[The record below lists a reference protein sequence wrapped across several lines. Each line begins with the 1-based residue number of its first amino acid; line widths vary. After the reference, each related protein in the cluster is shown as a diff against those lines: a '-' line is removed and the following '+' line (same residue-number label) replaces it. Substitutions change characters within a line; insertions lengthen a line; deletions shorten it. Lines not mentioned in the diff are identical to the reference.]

1 LCRTSPETPAVAA
14 SLSAGSVSP
23 PDDFGAPLVA
33 VERPRLSTADRVA
46 DLDTV
51 DVAAAGPASERLLG
65 ILVHRLFEHGDPHAE
80 LPGAIEQCR
89 RLLGAAERTVL
100 DDEESLLS
108 RAAAVWISA
117 RSRDDVTA
125 ALAGSARIFE
135 LPFSAALDGSGP
147 IVRGTIDCVVQ
158 KPDGSILVVEFKT
171 GRVRPIHQR
180 QLDLYVAAVRQLH
193 PEAPSVVGALL
204 YL

>member
-1 LCRTSPETPAVAA
+1 LCRTSPETPALAA
-14 SLSAGSVSP
+14 SVSAGSVSP

-46 DLDTV
+46 GMDTV
-51 DVAAAGPASERLLG
+51 DVAGAGPASERLLG

-89 RLLGAAERTVL
+89 RLLRAEERIVL
-100 DDEESLLS
+100 DDEERLLS
-108 RAAAVWISA
+108 RAAGVWMSA
-117 RSRDDVTA
+117 RTRDDVAA
-125 ALAGSARIFE
+125 ALAGTARVFE
-135 LPFSAALDGSGP
+135 LPFSAAPDGGP
-147 IVRGTIDCVVQ
+147 IVRGTIDCVVR

-180 QLDLYVAAVRQLH
+180 QLDLYVAAVRQLR

>member
-1 LCRTSPETPAVAA
+1 M
-14 SLSAGSVSP
+14 SL
-23 PDDFGAPLVA
+23 
-33 VERPRLSTADRVA
+33 
-46 DLDTV
+46 
-51 DVAAAGPASERLLG
+51 AAGPASDRLLG

-80 LPGAIEQCR
+80 LPSVIEQCR
-89 RLLGAAERTVL
+89 RLLRAEERIVL

-108 RAAAVWISA
+108 RAAAVWMSA
-117 RSRDDVTA
+117 RTRDDVAA
-125 ALAGSARIFE
+125 ALAGTARIFE